1 MQAHNP
7 TPLHLYYTPL
17 YTFSMY
23 LNQLIAGIRCH
34 LQSVD
39 LDTQKKL
46 QQYCPNINNNN
57 QTNINNKVK
66 PKQKSSHSPFL
77 SLVTTCS
84 FSSYGAPSQRH
95 SASFNIGWIYPSG
108 YTCRS
113 YGKTSFFFP
122 ELSSWF
128 SLSLQSLGKFQLQ
141 FNKVGK
147 WEKSCGLNTRT
158 VFTFLL
164 RT

>member
-1 MQAHNP
+1 MFKHEKYLQALVFTFTIEEIIWHVKKSQSQSLGITYNMQAHNP

-95 SASFNIGWIYPSG
+95 SASFNIG
-108 YTCRS
+108 
-113 YGKTSFFFP
+113 
-122 ELSSWF
+122 
-128 SLSLQSLGKFQLQ
+128 
-141 FNKVGK
+141 
-147 WEKSCGLNTRT
+147 
-158 VFTFLL
+158 
-164 RT
+164 